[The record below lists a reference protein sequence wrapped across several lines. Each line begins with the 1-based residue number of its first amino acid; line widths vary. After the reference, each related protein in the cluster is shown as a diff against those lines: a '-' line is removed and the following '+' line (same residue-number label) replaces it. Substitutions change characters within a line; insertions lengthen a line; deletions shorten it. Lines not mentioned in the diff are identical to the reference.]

1 MGDDRLVE
9 LESRLAHQDQMLH
22 ELNEVVTDQ
31 QAKLMHLEAL
41 CHSLIDRVRSFGD
54 GIATGSLDDEKPPH
68 Y

>member
-1 MGDDRLVE
+1 MSEERIIE

-31 QAKLMHLEAL
+31 QAKLMQLEEL
-41 CHSLIDRVRSFGD
+41 CRSLVDRVRSL
-54 GIATGSLDDEKPPH
+54 AESVPAGSPVDERPPH

>member
-1 MGDDRLVE
+1 MSEERFIE

-31 QAKLMHLEAL
+31 QAKLMRLEEL
-41 CHSLIDRVRSFGD
+41 CRTLIDRVRTLGE
-54 GIATGSLDDEKPPH
+54 GPPAGGPADERPPH

>member
-1 MGDDRLVE
+1 MSDERFVE

-31 QAKLMHLEAL
+31 QAKLMQLEEL
-41 CHSLIDRVRSFGD
+41 CRELINRVRSIGD
-54 GIATGSLDDEKPPH
+54 GVSTGSPEDERPPH

>member
-1 MGDDRLVE
+1 MSEERLVE

-31 QAKLMHLEAL
+31 QAKLMQLDEL
-41 CHSLIDRVRSFGD
+41 CRTLIDRVRAVGE
-54 GIATGSLDDEKPPH
+54 GAETAAPEDERPPH

>member
-1 MGDDRLVE
+1 MSEERFIE

-41 CHSLIDRVRSFGD
+41 CRSLIDRVRSLGED
-54 GIATGSLDDEKPPH
+54 AAAGNPADERPPH